1 MSGNPLNVTRPLR
14 HSSSEG
20 DRSSV
25 EARLI
30 VSACPDAGQEGLER
44 VLTAEDVVVGRE
56 GNRESLVVHDP
67 FLSRVHLKVSW
78 DDRLRAHRCTDLG
91 SANGTFINGRRV
103 ASQCLE
109 QGDVVRAGSTVLLYE
124 LADPMEAV
132 LELGRRAAATFASV
146 LLKGETG
153 SGKERLAQ
161 FVHAQ
166 SGRPGQFVAVNCAA
180 LPKDL
185 IASEL
190 FGHVRGAFSGAGT
203 ARAGMV
209 LAADRG
215 TLFLDE
221 IGDMPLDLQPVLL
234 RVLQERKVRPV
245 GSDREQAVDLRV
257 VAATNADLERA
268 IDDNRFRA
276 DLYAR
281 LAEVHLNLP
290 PLRER
295 RREILPLLRQ
305 FLQEAGCRRELTAD
319 AAEALLLWRWP
330 FNVRQVQSL
339 ARHASLGMPDAPLD
353 LPSVAAWCPE
363 LKALLKDREPATAA
377 PSPYAERREEL
388 KRVLR
393 ANGGNVA
400 AAARQLGKPRS
411 QLYRWIKEYALGVED
426 FRDEDRSDR
435 DTMKPD

>member
-1 MSGNPLNVTRPLR
+1 M
-14 HSSSEG
+14 
-20 DRSSV
+20 
-25 EARLI
+25 
-30 VSACPDAGQEGLER
+30 
-44 VLTAEDVVVGRE
+44 
-56 GNRESLVVHDP
+56 
-67 FLSRVHLKVSW
+67 
-78 DDRLRAHRCTDLG
+78 
-91 SANGTFINGRRV
+91 
-103 ASQCLE
+103 
-109 QGDVVRAGSTVLLYE
+109 
-124 LADPMEAV
+124 
-132 LELGRRAAATFASV
+132 
-146 LLKGETG
+146 KGETG

-203 ARAGMV
+203 ARTGMV

-330 FNVRQVQSL
+330 FNVRQVQSV

-363 LKALLKDREPATAA
+363 LKALLKDREPATPA

>member
-1 MSGNPLNVTRPLR
+1 
-14 HSSSEG
+14 
-20 DRSSV
+20 
-25 EARLI
+25 
-30 VSACPDAGQEGLER
+30 
-44 VLTAEDVVVGRE
+44 
-56 GNRESLVVHDP
+56 
-67 FLSRVHLKVSW
+67 
-78 DDRLRAHRCTDLG
+78 
-91 SANGTFINGRRV
+91 
-103 ASQCLE
+103 
-109 QGDVVRAGSTVLLYE
+109 
-124 LADPMEAV
+124 
-132 LELGRRAAATFASV
+132 
-146 LLKGETG
+146 
-153 SGKERLAQ
+153 
-161 FVHAQ
+161 
-166 SGRPGQFVAVNCAA
+166 
-180 LPKDL
+180 
-185 IASEL
+185 
-190 FGHVRGAFSGAGT
+190 
-203 ARAGMV
+203 
-209 LAADRG
+209 
-215 TLFLDE
+215 
-221 IGDMPLDLQPVLL
+221 
-234 RVLQERKVRPV
+234 
-245 GSDREQAVDLRV
+245 
-257 VAATNADLERA
+257 TNADLERA

-330 FNVRQVQSL
+330 FYVRQVQSL
-339 ARHASLGMPDAPLD
+339 ARHASLGMPDAPLE